1 MAVLNKCEHGAVRN
15 GVFMANKKTNLPGK
29 VRRRPRPGERGKET
43 SDGDGGELGRKG
55 EKRFRAQIPF

>member
-1 MAVLNKCEHGAVRN
+1 MAVLNKCEHSAVCN

-29 VRRRPRPGERGKET
+29 VRPRPGERGKDT